1 MHPQDL
7 ESDRV
12 CSLPFPNVYDSGDI
26 CWGSTRFNRPDDSAL
41 TVNDAILLTLNR
53 FFGSTFNFDLL
64 DRQDMMNMTNLYK
77 ALPKLEKFEEMLKD
91 AEDDTHKQHMIRLFR
106 CFQDKEAL
114 SRFKYH
120 PYESAKA
127 FLEARI

>member
-1 MHPQDL
+1 M
-7 ESDRV
+7 
-12 CSLPFPNVYDSGDI
+12 
-26 CWGSTRFNRPDDSAL
+26 RFSNTHVFAFYL
-41 TVNDAILLTLNR
+41 TSFLKYTPRGRIAIPEEMY
-53 FFGSTFNFDLL
+53 NFDLL

-77 ALPKLEKFEEMLKD
+77 ALPKLEKFEEMLED
-91 AEDDTHKQHMIRLFR
+91 AEDDTHKQHIIRLFR